1 MICVLSSSCTD
12 GILDGKEDGGSQEEG
27 WLPNSLGCID
37 GLLVGAVTE
46 QGHSELDGDAPKRRD
61 LVGAGAAGEQA
72 PFGGVVQL
80 LYGEEAHALDK
91 CPFHLSDI
99 DGRVQTGADIHDNV
113 CANVLM
119 IPC

>member
-1 MICVLSSSCTD
+1 MQTRGSTD
-12 GILDGKEDGGSQEEG
+12 PGRQY
-27 WLPNSLGCID
+27 LGCID

-46 QGHSELDGDAPKRRD
+46 QGHSELDGDAPKCRD

-91 CPFHLSDI
+91 CPFHLQ
-99 DGRVQTGADIHDNV
+99 GRRRQ
-113 CANVLM
+113 
-119 IPC
+119 